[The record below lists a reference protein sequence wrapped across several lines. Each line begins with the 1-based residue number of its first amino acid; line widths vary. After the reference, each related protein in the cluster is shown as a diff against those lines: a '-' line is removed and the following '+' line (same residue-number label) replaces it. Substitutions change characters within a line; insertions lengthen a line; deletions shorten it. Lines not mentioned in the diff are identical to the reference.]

1 MTKFNPFADARWRTF
16 MVAIMVTATP
26 VTTVSGFPALKVST
40 VSFFHSTPTCFLIS
54 STNSRAVTLP
64 CCATA
69 TELSENTM
77 AITPHSRS
85 SLSTLSP
92 LDIPRLL
99 PSPSRVLVPLRTLG
113 HPNAMP
119 VATAASAS
127 APRLRRLGRLAE
139 AIVPHP
145 CSANQ
150 IGVVAQR
157 SKRQFCF
164 LRRNETTSAANHF
177 PNAIEKERRALHDAA
192 TQHDSVG
199 RKKIDQIGDSQA

>member
-1 MTKFNPFADARWRTF
+1 MPIYFL
-16 MVAIMVTATP
+16 
-26 VTTVSGFPALKVST
+26 VSIGVFLSVEFCFALKIYLKGAPFYNAS
-40 VSFFHSTPTCFLIS
+40 
-54 STNSRAVTLP
+54 
-64 CCATA
+64 
-69 TELSENTM
+69 
-77 AITPHSRS
+77 
-85 SLSTLSP
+85 
-92 LDIPRLL
+92 
-99 PSPSRVLVPLRTLG
+99 VPLRTLG
-113 HPNAMP
+113 TPSHACGRRRF
-119 VATAASAS
+119 AS

-150 IGVVAQR
+150 IGVVSQR

-192 TQHDSVG
+192 TQHNSVG